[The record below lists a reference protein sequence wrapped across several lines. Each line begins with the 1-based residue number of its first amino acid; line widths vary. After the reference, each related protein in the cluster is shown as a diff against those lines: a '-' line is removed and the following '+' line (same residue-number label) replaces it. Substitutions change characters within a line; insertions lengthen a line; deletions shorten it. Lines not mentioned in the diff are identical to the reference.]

1 MENTK
6 RNPQIFPLGR
16 SAPVIPEV
24 VSDSIVPLEPEIV
37 DDDQGGTDVTESK
50 KCGQYFPVKE
60 TDKNYEMYDYYESLG
75 RSRTLYKVAKHF
87 NKSYSTITLLS
98 RQYGWKDRVRAAD
111 GFGDP
116 VREESREPVDDARRK
131 LVKVVNEVADTL
143 YEIMFIAKA
152 CKAGRMTTASE
163 EKLERLQR
171 SLRLWGFDW
180 KSPSAFKALVET
192 MKQVMDFNVEAKGK
206 VPAKATQIITEKF
219 ELNIR
224 D

>member
-1 MENTK
+1 MNNTK

-16 SAPVIPEV
+16 SAPVVPDPVI
-24 VSDSIVPLEPEIV
+24 PLEPEIV
-37 DDDQGGTDVTESK
+37 DDNQIDTDVTESK
-50 KCGQYFPVKE
+50 KCGQYFPKQE
-60 TDKNYEMYDYYESLG
+60 TDQNREMYEYYESLG
-75 RSRTLYKVAKHF
+75 RSRTLYKVSERF
-87 NKSYSTITLLS
+87 SKSSSTIALLS
-98 RQYGWKDRVRAAD
+98 RQYGWKDRARVAD

-116 VREESREPVDDARRK
+116 VREKSREPVDDARLK

-152 CKAGRMTTASE
+152 CKAGKMTTIFE

-171 SLRLWGFDW
+171 SLKLWGFDW

-192 MKQVMDFNVEAKGK
+192 MKQVMDFNIEAKGK
-206 VPAKATQIITEKF
+206 VPARATQINAEKF
-219 ELNIR
+219 ELHIS

>member
-1 MENTK
+1 MDNTK

-16 SAPVIPEV
+16 SASI
-24 VSDSIVPLEPEIV
+24 VSDPVVPIEPDIV
-37 DDDQGGTDVTESK
+37 DDDISTDVTELK

-60 TDKNYEMYDYYESLG
+60 TNKNYEMYAYYEGLG
-75 RSRTLYKVAKHF
+75 RSRTLNKVAQHF
-87 NKSYSTITLLS
+87 GKSYSTMTMLS

-111 GFGDP
+111 GLGDP
-116 VREESREPVDDARRK
+116 VREQSREPVDDARLK

-143 YEIMFIAKA
+143 YEIMHIAKA

-171 SLRLWGFDW
+171 SLKLWGFDW

-192 MKQVMDFNVEAKGK
+192 MKQVMDFNAEVKNR
-206 VPAKATQIITEKF
+206 VPAKATQTNIETF
-219 ELNIR
+219 ELHIQ